1 MESKIRENNNAKMI
15 TIKYQNSNQ
24 NHNSF
29 PINLNHTSMRPESK
43 VLNQYIGQPIQM
55 RIMPRH

>member
-24 NHNSF
+24 NQNSF
-29 PINLNHTSMRPESK
+29 PINFNHSSMYPESK
-43 VLNQYIGQPIQM
+43 LLNQYIGQPVQM
-55 RIMPRH
+55 RMMPRH